1 MPKATLTFDL
11 PEEDSIYQ
19 MTINAGK
26 YYSALFEIDQF
37 LRSKIKYAEDN
48 VTDEQIDTFQL
59 VRDELWS
66 ILNSSNIN
74 LDL

>member
-11 PEEDSIYQ
+11 PEEESLHQ

-26 YYSALFEIDQF
+26 YYSALFEIDQYM
-37 LRSKIKYAEDN
+37 RNQIKYASD
-48 VTDEQIDTFQL
+48 DTPELFGEAIQM

>member
-1 MPKATLTFDL
+1 MRN
-11 PEEDSIYQ
+11 Q
-19 MTINAGK
+19 
-26 YYSALFEIDQF
+26 
-37 LRSKIKYAEDN
+37 IKYASD
-48 VTDEQIDTFQL
+48 DTPELYSEAIQM